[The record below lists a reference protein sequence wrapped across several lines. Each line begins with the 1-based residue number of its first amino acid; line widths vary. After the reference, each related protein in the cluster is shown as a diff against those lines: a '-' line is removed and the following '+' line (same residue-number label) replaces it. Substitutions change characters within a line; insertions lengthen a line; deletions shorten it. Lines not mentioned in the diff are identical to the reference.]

1 MNLNHLVISG
11 NLTRDP
17 ELRTVGA
24 DKSVA
29 NFTIA
34 HNTRYKGQDGET
46 KEEVAFIDCDA
57 WGRQGEMAAQ
67 YLQKGS
73 ATVVEGSLRQDNW
86 TDKDGQKRSKLKLR
100 VDRVHLMPRRDQQ
113 GGGDGA
119 HDGMEPAAEAAPQH
133 APRQAPPAR
142 PAATNAP
149 RGQAR
154 PTATVPDMEAPPF

>member
-34 HNTRYKGQDGET
+34 HNTRYKGQDGEL

-73 ATVVEGSLRQDNW
+73 ATVVEGALRQDNW

-113 GGGDGA
+113 GGGDGTQ
-119 HDGMEPAAEAAPQH
+119 DGMEPAAEAAPQP
-133 APRQAPPAR
+133 APRQTPPPRQAP
-142 PAATNAP
+142 NAP

-154 PTATVPDMEAPPF
+154 AAATVPDMEAPPF

>member
-29 NFTIA
+29 NFTLA

-113 GGGDGA
+113 GGDGA
-119 HDGMEPAAEAAPQH
+119 GQDAMEPAAESAPRAPSRQAPP
-133 APRQAPPAR
+133 APRQAPAAPRGPAR
-142 PAATNAP
+142 P
-149 RGQAR
+149 Q
-154 PTATVPDMEAPPF
+154 ATVPDLEAPPF